1 MNPLIPDSMVDMKT
15 KTIGLT
21 LAVCFLGGAA
31 CFAADP
37 QMGSWK
43 LNEAKSKFTPGS
55 QKVTMVVYEAVG
67 DQVKVTVD
75 GIAPDGK
82 ATHSEWTGK
91 FDGKDYPVT
100 GSLDSD
106 TRSYKKID
114 ERTMNFTNKKGGKVT
129 SSGRIVVAADG
140 KSRTVTATGTTAE
153 GKKFQSTQVFDK
165 E

>member
-1 MNPLIPDSMVDMKT
+1 MKT

-21 LAVCFLGGAA
+21 LAICFLAGVA

-43 LNEAKSKFTPGS
+43 LNEAKSKIAPES
-55 QKVTMVVYEAVG
+55 PKITMVVYEAVG

-106 TRSYKKID
+106 TRSYKKSG
-114 ERTMNFTNKKGGKVT
+114 ERTMIATNKKGGKVT
-129 SSGRIVVAADG
+129 STARIVVAADG
-140 KSRTVTATGTTAE
+140 KSRTVTFSGTTAE
-153 GKKFQSTQVFDK
+153 GKKFKSTYVQDK

>member
-1 MNPLIPDSMVDMKT
+1 MKT

-21 LAVCFLGGAA
+21 LAVCFLAGAA

-37 QMGSWK
+37 QIGSWK
-43 LNEAKSKFTPGS
+43 LNEAKSKITPGS
-55 QKVTMVVYEAVG
+55 PKVTMVVYEAVG
-67 DQVKVTVD
+67 DQVKCTVD
-75 GIAPDGK
+75 EIAPDGK

-100 GSLDSD
+100 GSSDSD
-106 TRSYKKID
+106 TRSYKKIG
-114 ERTMNFTNKKGGKVT
+114 ERTMNFTNKKGEKVT

-140 KSRTVTATGTTAE
+140 KSRTVTLTGTTAE
-153 GKKFQSTQVFDK
+153 GKKFKSTQVFDK